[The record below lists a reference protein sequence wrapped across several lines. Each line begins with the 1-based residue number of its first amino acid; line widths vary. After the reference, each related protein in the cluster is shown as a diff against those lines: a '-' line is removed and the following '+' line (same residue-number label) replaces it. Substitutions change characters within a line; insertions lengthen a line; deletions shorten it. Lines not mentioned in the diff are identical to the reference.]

1 MDKRNAIRE
10 DERTKIILSK
20 FGNVGSQE
28 IDHILDVMRECYDRL
43 KPHEVALVDLYV
55 FEQSSSMDAFIAKES
70 KEVGVVSTSFDE
82 LFFALHDAYRGTSRI
97 ILCIEKMNK
106 LPKLVQVGGIRH
118 EVGHSILHGS
128 LLYYIIPLPQ
138 VLLDIINNFK
148 MPKEYAINLLY
159 LTSIAVKDYEVSR
172 LLHERGYIE
181 DQLAYT
187 KYFLT
192 VSESDKTSWE
202 IARGK
207 PAAEIMCL
215 VSCLKTAACAI
226 PFLFSKTFGDE
237 MKRLL
242 KENLCY
248 LPIAYSTRLL
258 NLILEGFPSLGA
270 DTLSNIDQM
279 VFLIAKNIIK
289 PLLLKQRSA

>member
-20 FGNVGSQE
+20 FGNVGNQE
-28 IDHILDVMRECYDRL
+28 INYILRIMRECYDRL

-55 FEQSSSMDAFIAKES
+55 FEQSASMDAFMAKES
-70 KEVGVVSTSFDE
+70 KEVGVVSTSLDE
-82 LFFALHDAYRGTSRI
+82 SFFALHDAYRGTSRI
-97 ILCIEKMNK
+97 ILCIEKMKK
-106 LPKLVQVGGIRH
+106 LPRLVQVGAIRH

-128 LLYYIIPLPQ
+128 LFYYILPLPP

-148 MPKEYAINLLY
+148 MPEEYAINLLY
-159 LTSIAVKDYEVSR
+159 LISIAVKDYEVSR
-172 LLHERGYIE
+172 LLHERGYIK
-181 DQLAYT
+181 DQIAYT

-215 VSCLKTAACAI
+215 VSCLKTAGCAT

-242 KENLCY
+242 KENLLY
-248 LPIAYSTRLL
+248 LPIEYSTRLL
-258 NLILEGFPSLGA
+258 NVVLKGFPSLVA
-270 DTLSNIDQM
+270 DTLSNLNQM
-279 VFLIAKNIIK
+279 VSLVARDIIK
-289 PLLLKQRSA
+289 PILLKQCSA

>member
-20 FGNVGSQE
+20 FGNVGNQE
-28 IDHILDVMRECYDRL
+28 INYILGIMRECYDRL

-55 FEQSSSMDAFIAKES
+55 FEQSTSMDAFMAKES
-70 KEVGVVSTSFDE
+70 KEVGVVSTSLDE
-82 LFFALHDAYRGTSRI
+82 SFFALHDAYRGTSRI
-97 ILCIEKMNK
+97 ILCIEKMKK
-106 LPKLVQVGGIRH
+106 LPRLVQVGAIRH

-128 LLYYIIPLPQ
+128 LFYYILPLPP

-159 LTSIAVKDYEVSR
+159 LISIAVKDYEVSR
-172 LLHERGYIE
+172 LLHERGYIK
-181 DQLAYT
+181 DQIAYT

-215 VSCLKTAACAI
+215 VSCLKTAGCAT

-242 KENLCY
+242 KENLLY
-248 LPIAYSTRLL
+248 LPIEYSTMLL
-258 NLILEGFPSLGA
+258 NVVLKGFPSLVA
-270 DTLSNIDQM
+270 DTLSNLDQM
-279 VFLIAKNIIK
+279 VSFVARDIIK
-289 PLLLKQRSA
+289 PILLKQCST